1 MRVFDNLCAL
11 GYIAFLLLLIGE
23 SLFHD
28 DDLRRFLMVYVLG
41 SFMSNDCYLI
51 ALIAM

>member
-1 MRVFDNLCAL
+1 MRVFDNLYAL

-28 DDLRRFLMVYVLG
+28 DDSRCFLVVYVLD

-51 ALIAM
+51 AV